1 MPADEATRNG
11 RDDQARPFVLGYAK
25 RRPLEERRGRYD
37 EAAEVWVVEDGT
49 GEVPLVRSHAE
60 ALEET
65 ITRSPENT
73 DPPRRPR
80 KGGRSDATPPRAAN
94 RRILLDETVSSYRGD
109 PTDPPRPRKDY
120 KVGDGQG
127 ADLPNERLALDETIT
142 KVVADPTD
150 VSRPRRDSVSRAGK
164 PRPFPDE
171 TLTFTSEST
180 DESRP
185 RRSGF

>member
-1 MPADEATRNG
+1 MPTDRATQDGPRG
-11 RDDQARPFVLGYAK
+11 HARPFVLGYAE
-25 RRPLEERRGRYD
+25 RRPIEQRRGRYD
-37 EAAEVWVVEDGT
+37 EAREVWVVEDRT
-49 GEVPLVRSHAE
+49 GEVPLVGSHAE
-60 ALEET
+60 ALDET

-80 KGGRSDATPPRAAN
+80 KAGRSDGAHLKAEN
-94 RRILLDETVSSYRGD
+94 RRILLDETVSSYQGD
-109 PTDPPRPRKDY
+109 PTDPPRPRRADEAR
-120 KVGDGQG
+120 DARG
-127 ADLPNERLALDETIT
+127 ARLSNERLALDETIT

-150 VSRPRRDSVSRAGK
+150 VSRPRREGMVRAGK
-164 PRPFPDE
+164 PRPVPDE